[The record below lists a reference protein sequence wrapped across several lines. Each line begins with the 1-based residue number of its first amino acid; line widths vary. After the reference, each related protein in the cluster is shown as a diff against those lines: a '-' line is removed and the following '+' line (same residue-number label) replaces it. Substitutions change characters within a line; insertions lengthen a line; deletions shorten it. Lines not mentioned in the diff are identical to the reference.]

1 MARIYVLLPRLWTCR
16 SIVIDA
22 TMTFIARRSVPLN
35 KAPVF
40 IERKDISLSNYSA
53 GGVNAKEKRKKGKGL
68 SFRNPIDPP
77 PFRTMV
83 TYGARGLRSDH
94 KRVHPAEKRRYKF
107 DGKRRGLRRRSR
119 GVGPGALN
127 PLLDILIRL
136 SPGCSR

>member
-1 MARIYVLLPRLWTCR
+1 M
-16 SIVIDA
+16 IVA
-22 TMTFIARRSVPLN
+22 TMTFIARGSVPLN

-53 GGVNAKEKRKKGKGL
+53 GGVSTEKKKKGKGL

-77 PFRTMV
+77 PFHTMV
-83 TYGARGLRSDH
+83 AYGARGLRVDH
-94 KRVHPAEKRRYKF
+94 KRVHPAERCRYKRA
-107 DGKRRGLRRRSR
+107 DRKRRGLRRRSR
-119 GVGPGALN
+119 GVGPRALN